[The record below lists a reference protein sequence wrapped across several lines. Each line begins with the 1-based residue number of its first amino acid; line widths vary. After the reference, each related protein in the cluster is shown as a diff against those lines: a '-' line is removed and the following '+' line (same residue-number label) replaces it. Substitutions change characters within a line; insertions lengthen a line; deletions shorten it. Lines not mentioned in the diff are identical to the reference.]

1 MTRYVHNYEP
11 ALKYGAL
18 IQQSEIEGGVGGITF
33 ETPTGTIDGSNTTF
47 TVNNVPIYIVADNQ
61 TYFPN
66 FGFTYTGTGPY
77 TVTMDAAPYNFI
89 ESAHA

>member
-18 IQQSEIEGGVGGITF
+18 IQQSEIEGGVGGVSF
-33 ETPTGTIDGSNTTF
+33 EVPSGLINGSNKVF
-47 TVNNVPIYIVADNQ
+47 TVLNTPLYIVADNQ
-61 TYFPN
+61 TYFQN
-66 FGFTYTGTGPY
+66 FGFTLSGL

-89 ESAHA
+89 QSAHA